1 MIDGFSRPPDGAA
14 ARRRA
19 LGPRYRQSPPGGS
32 ALDVISAHYDLP
44 VPNCLFCGIVA
55 GQVPATIVV
64 DGKRTVA
71 FRDVNPQAPTHVL
84 VVPRDHYPNVAA
96 LAAAGE
102 GRLDELISVAREVA
116 ESDGVEAT
124 GYRIVFNTGR
134 DAGQS
139 VDHVH
144 AHVLGGRPVAWPPG

>member
-1 MIDGFSRPPDGAA
+1 M
-14 ARRRA
+14 
-19 LGPRYRQSPPGGS
+19 
-32 ALDVISAHYDLP
+32 
-44 VPNCLFCGIVA
+44 PNCLFCGIVA

-102 GRLDELISVAREVA
+102 GLLDELISVAREVA

-124 GYRIVFNTGR
+124 GYRIVFNTGH